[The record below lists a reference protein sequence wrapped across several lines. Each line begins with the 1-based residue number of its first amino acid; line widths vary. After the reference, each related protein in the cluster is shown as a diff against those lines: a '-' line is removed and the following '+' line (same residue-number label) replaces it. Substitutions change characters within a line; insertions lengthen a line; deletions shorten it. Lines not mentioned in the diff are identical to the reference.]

1 MRQRTKEKEKLT
13 EKKDKQACHHFWE
26 IEVANGPSSIGTC
39 KYCGETREF
48 FNAFPTFN
56 PLRKNG
62 NPFTLPKMHDV
73 EIDKESKS

>member
-1 MRQRTKEKEKLT
+1 MRQRIKEKEKLP
-13 EKKDKQACHHFWE
+13 EKKEKQTCHHFWV
-26 IEVANGPSSIGTC
+26 IEVANGPSSLGTC
-39 KYCGETREF
+39 KYCGETNEF

-62 NPFTLPKMHDV
+62 NPFNLPKMPDV